1 MTLNHRQT
9 SLLTGIMLL
18 VGNSTVS
25 GQQVNSLGIFTG
37 LTIPYTFDAGIN
49 KDPRYRTK
57 YNVKSAPVG
66 IHLGIDYEGHGFM
79 IDPGIIKI
87 GQHFNVINIDGGEIG
102 ERNINLTYFQIPVNL
117 KLNLIDLLF

>member
-1 MTLNHRQT
+1 MTLNLRQT

-18 VGNSTVS
+18 LGISTVS

-57 YNVKSAPVG
+57 YNVKLLRWEFTLALITKATDSWLILA
-66 IHLGIDYEGHGFM
+66 L
-79 IDPGIIKI
+79 
-87 GQHFNVINIDGGEIG
+87 
-102 ERNINLTYFQIPVNL
+102 L
-117 KLNLIDLLF
+117 KLANILM